1 MRDRTGAAGR
11 VVATVASVLALG
23 ACVGSIDR
31 GEFDDEVRSRGGGL
45 DGSLVSDGVD
55 AVARDLGVEDIE
67 VWSVSIVP
75 GAVTLQ
81 VRLPAQPDALDS
93 YRYGTSG
100 QYGGRGLSEPQPLS
114 TNSAY
119 AEMESR
125 VFDPTA
131 VGLDGLDEMV
141 AEAIE
146 AAGLDG
152 GWASG
157 ASTTRGATPG
167 ADVVTAVTVTDE
179 RRTVVVTF
187 GSDGTLLEVA
197 AR

>member
-1 MRDRTGAAGR
+1 MAIVAG
-11 VVATVASVLALG
+11 VLALG

-31 GEFDDEVRSRGGGL
+31 DDFDDEVRSRGGGL

-55 AVARDLGVEDIE
+55 AVAGDLGVDGIE
-67 VWSVSIVP
+67 VWSVAVLP
-75 GAVTLQ
+75 GSVTLQ

-114 TNSAY
+114 TNSAFGD
-119 AEMESR
+119 METR

-131 VGLDGLDEMV
+131 VGLDRLDEMV
-141 AEAIE
+141 AEAIG

-157 ASTTRGATPG
+157 ATTTRGAAPG

-197 AR
+197 PR